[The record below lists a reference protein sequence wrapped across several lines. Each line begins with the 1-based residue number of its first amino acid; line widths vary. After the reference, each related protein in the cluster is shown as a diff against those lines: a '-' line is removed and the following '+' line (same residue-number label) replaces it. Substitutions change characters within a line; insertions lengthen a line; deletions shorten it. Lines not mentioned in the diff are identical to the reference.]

1 MAEIATQTLSFL
13 DAAIACFKQIQIAR
27 SFPEDFD
34 HHQIKLDIIQLRLS
48 RWGEAAGIYSG
59 GEGAPL
65 AIRDHD
71 QANELLC
78 SIELLFKQAQKK
90 AAALKPPE
98 EPTTPTLN
106 PDSDMS
112 SSMRMLRTKL
122 RASLSRR
129 CTQLAN
135 AKHSIQW
142 AFYKKQQFEEFV
154 AAMNGTI
161 DQLEKLFPEEEATP
175 TRLQELS
182 KEECKGISET
192 YLKELKEI
200 VQDTDPWL
208 DGAVDASLREQA
220 PTGGVSFSNRD
231 NYGLQQGYNYG
242 NQKGFKF
249 AGTMNN
255 NTYRK

>member
-1 MAEIATQTLSFL
+1 
-13 DAAIACFKQIQIAR
+13 
-27 SFPEDFD
+27 
-34 HHQIKLDIIQLRLS
+34 
-48 RWGEAAGIYSG
+48 
-59 GEGAPL
+59 
-65 AIRDHD
+65 
-71 QANELLC
+71 
-78 SIELLFKQAQKK
+78 
-90 AAALKPPE
+90 
-98 EPTTPTLN
+98 
-106 PDSDMS
+106 
-112 SSMRMLRTKL
+112 
-122 RASLSRR
+122 
-129 CTQLAN
+129 
-135 AKHSIQW
+135 
-142 AFYKKQQFEEFV
+142 
-154 AAMNGTI
+154 MNGTI
-161 DQLEKLFPEEEATP
+161 DQLEKLFPEEATP